1 MDWPTFPID
10 GSARWSTLWNQITHK
25 SKYESKCNCKQ
36 IWNFIQ
42 VFHKW
47 CLTYLPIFWVSR
59 TLKAV
64 MLPWLEIISKYF
76 FFFNLPIISQM
87 WKLFRYC
94 LSKDAFSTECLKW
107 IEYLKSTLGILF
119 WKFWFTLTIQNKC
132 VIWFVDIV
140 SLLFLFFILRF
151 WDRLLIFLQCCNAS
165 PWKKFWVL
173 NKVNFFLE
181 N

>member
-1 MDWPTFPID
+1 MVQPDDLHYET
-10 GSARWSTLWNQITHK
+10 TITHK
-25 SKYESKCNCKQ
+25 SKHESKCNCKE

-42 VFHKW
+42 VFCKW
-47 CLTYLPIFWVSR
+47 CLTYLPIVWVSR

-119 WKFWFTLTIQNKC
+119 WKFWFTLTIQNIC
-132 VIWFVDIV
+132 VIWFVDIIFPQNHDTFKQIFY
-140 SLLFLFFILRF
+140 LYIFEFLHFQRIEHVPTLPFSEPIWNQHPLIIL
-151 WDRLLIFLQCCNAS
+151 
-165 PWKKFWVL
+165 
-173 NKVNFFLE
+173 
-181 N
+181 